1 MKPLLPLIIFWLFGA
16 LAILGAIAVAILPN
30 LIRSAFALFLSLL
43 SIAAIYLLAGADF
56 LAYTQIIIYVGAI
69 LILLLFGIMLTKR
82 TLEEPAEGGFKNQL
96 SGGFVCLMILVALI
110 AVMFTAESSPLY
122 TPTENSNPIST
133 GISEA
138 IGVQTLTRYLLPFEV
153 VSLLLLAALIGAA
166 WLTRRNSSTQNN
178 THS

>member
-69 LILLLFGIMLTKR
+69 LILLLFGIMLTKV
-82 TLEEPAEGGFKNQL
+82 K
-96 SGGFVCLMILVALI
+96 LI
-110 AVMFTAESSPLY
+110 
-122 TPTENSNPIST
+122 
-133 GISEA
+133 
-138 IGVQTLTRYLLPFEV
+138 
-153 VSLLLLAALIGAA
+153 
-166 WLTRRNSSTQNN
+166 
-178 THS
+178 